1 MAGYLRAV
9 TSVCRSSAA
18 AFGKNPGALSPAL
31 CQQQRNC
38 KCPPATFPPLEAPS
52 APHIPLI
59 VPLLPN
65 PGEVICHLLSSI
77 ALTSNT
83 APAHSG
89 GGEGGMRGSARGGRS
104 SAHRGRGGAIIRGPR
119 AATEIPETAAASA
132 CVQCVPG
139 EAGGRQGIP
148 APSTPRSTPHCTLH
162 PMHAIDCSCAVHR

>member
-38 KCPPATFPPLEAPS
+38 KCPPATFPPLGAPS

-89 GGEGGMRGSARGGRS
+89 GGGDEGKCEGGSELSPQGE
-104 SAHRGRGGAIIRGPR
+104 GRGYY
-119 AATEIPETAAASA
+119 
-132 CVQCVPG
+132 
-139 EAGGRQGIP
+139 
-148 APSTPRSTPHCTLH
+148 
-162 PMHAIDCSCAVHR
+162 